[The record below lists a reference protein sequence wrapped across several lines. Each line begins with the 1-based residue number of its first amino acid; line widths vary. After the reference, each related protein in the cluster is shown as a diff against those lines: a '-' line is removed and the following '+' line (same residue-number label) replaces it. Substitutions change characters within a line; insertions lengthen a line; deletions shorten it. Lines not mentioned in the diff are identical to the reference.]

1 MYFLGS
7 ACAAPRAGLLMG
19 AWVTYREFAAPVLI
33 VKPPGPLAERARD
46 MVLFDPE
53 L

>member
-1 MYFLGS
+1 
-7 ACAAPRAGLLMG
+7 MG

-53 L
+53 LQTASFEAMLDFW